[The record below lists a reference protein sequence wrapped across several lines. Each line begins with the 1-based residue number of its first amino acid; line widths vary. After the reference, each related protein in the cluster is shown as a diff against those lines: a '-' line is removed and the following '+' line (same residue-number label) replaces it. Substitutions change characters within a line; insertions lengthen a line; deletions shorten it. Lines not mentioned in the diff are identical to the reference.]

1 MTYVISICSAWVSG
15 ISPKF
20 KGLPVIPSAAAD
32 KELAKFNLLL
42 SDAARVLEKGFDC
55 SRSKRKKGVLEKCV
69 KKGKKTLKVVSVKS
83 YNYSLETECW
93 LLIHVG
99 VF

>member
-1 MTYVISICSAWVSG
+1 MPG
-15 ISPKF
+15 IYPKF
-20 KGLPVIPSAAAD
+20 KGLPIIPSASAD
-32 KELAKFNLLL
+32 RELAKLNLLL
-42 SDAARVLEKGFDC
+42 SEAVIVLEEGFAC
-55 SRSKRKKGVLEKCV
+55 SRSKRKKDVLERCV
-69 KKGKKTLKVVSVKS
+69 RKGKKTLKVVAAKS